1 MRALSCKCRRFC
13 PSCSKRKSLDL
24 SAFLEEELFRPVP
37 HRHWVWN
44 IPKMLRLH
52 FLHHRKLLPML
63 CRCAWDSLSIFLH
76 EALDRRDVF
85 PGGILVPQT
94 FGGMAN
100 WNPHVHALITDTCWD
115 REGNCYPMP
124 EIDTTDIKG
133 IEKLFADLVCKM
145 LLEEG
150 MISEQLVE
158 NMNSW
163 KHSGFNVYRSKHQA
177 KRITP
182 LP

>member
-1 MRALSCKCRRFC
+1 
-13 PSCSKRKSLDL
+13 
-24 SAFLEEELFRPVP
+24 
-37 HRHWVWN
+37 
-44 IPKMLRLH
+44 
-52 FLHHRKLLPML
+52 ML